1 MNLTRGANL
10 GKSVKDDNGNR
21 LQIPVT
27 FWRDGRFTFVHGY
40 NDVRQTET
48 HTSEPLLCEPT
59 SLLVEIAI
67 EKLKRYKSSGIDQTP
82 AKLIQSGG
90 NMLHSKIFKL
100 NSVWNK
106 EELPQ

>member
-1 MNLTRGANL
+1 
-10 GKSVKDDNGNR
+10 
-21 LQIPVT
+21 
-27 FWRDGRFTFVHGY
+27 
-40 NDVRQTET
+40 
-48 HTSEPLLCEPT
+48 
-59 SLLVEIAI
+59 LVEIAI